1 MVKVEYIIYS
11 ALMNCELNL
20 VFGQMKYVR
29 PVWSQE
35 LDSMILMGP
44 FQPGI
49 FYAFI
54 IDLDTEL
61 ERISITLHV
70 NKKDYR
76 HTGGQN

>member
-1 MVKVEYIIYS
+1 
-11 ALMNCELNL
+11 
-20 VFGQMKYVR
+20 
-29 PVWSQE
+29 
-35 LDSMILMGP
+35 MILMGP

-61 ERISITLHV
+61 ERISITLQV